1 MLKLLEELLICFRMN
16 PGEFLMPC
24 LLSTQASS
32 PRIESPTADPML
44 QFSTM
49 LHFPKGIA
57 RIGIYCSTICKL
69 ISGEG
74 WKHYEDSNVY
84 RNCFFFEQT
93 GDEFGIVCVED
104 FYDSFFQVTLHL
116 SSDPEV
122 DPRHYRI
129 CVWLFTTDSSE

>member
-1 MLKLLEELLICFRMN
+1 MYAGWKKFKEQGVLTVEILKKILNCYDSHFTPEDMLKLELLICFRMN

-32 PRIESPTADPML
+32 PRIESLTADPML
-44 QFSTM
+44 QFSMM

-74 WKHYEDSNVY
+74 WKHYEDS
-84 RNCFFFEQT
+84 
-93 GDEFGIVCVED
+93 
-104 FYDSFFQVTLHL
+104 
-116 SSDPEV
+116 
-122 DPRHYRI
+122 
-129 CVWLFTTDSSE
+129 